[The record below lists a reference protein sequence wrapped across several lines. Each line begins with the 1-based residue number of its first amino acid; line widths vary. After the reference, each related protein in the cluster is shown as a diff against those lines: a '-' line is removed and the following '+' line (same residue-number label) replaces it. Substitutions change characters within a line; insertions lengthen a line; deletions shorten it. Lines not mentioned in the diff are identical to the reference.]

1 MAFISVQHGHGIKAK
16 DYEVQP
22 IRTGGERSLSY
33 RMGAEFAQTAS
44 ETGKVIEL
52 TSEHVAVE
60 YKSGIQKYQIGEV
73 YLDSEGTTYNNNIV
87 TTAKKVGDVFK
98 EGDVITFNDGFFQLN
113 PLEPRKIDYMSGCLA
128 TIALREALY
137 TLEDSCSL
145 SEQLAGRLETS
156 NTKKQYIRLDYN
168 QSIGDLVK
176 LGDTVDLNTILCTI
190 EDSVSTDA
198 KLFDEATRE
207 SLKYLSAVTPKA
219 SVPGVVSNIEIVY
232 KGDVMFMSESLSKIT
247 KSVERKKRDL
257 AKKLDIDY
265 VTNEITGNQRI
276 GGHSL
281 SNEQAVLV
289 IYINRDIPM
298 GIGDL

>member
-1 MAFISVQHGHGIKAK
+1 MQNGHGIKAK

-22 IRTGGERSLSY
+22 LRTGGERSLSY
-33 RMGAEFAQTAS
+33 RMGPEFAQTAT
-44 ETGKVIEL
+44 ETGIVTEL
-52 TSEHVAVE
+52 TDDHVTVE
-60 YKSGIQKYQIGEV
+60 YKSGIRRYQIGEI
-73 YLDSEGTTYNNNIV
+73 YLDAEGTTYNNTIV
-87 TTAKKVGDVFK
+87 TTAKKIGDVFK
-98 EGDVITFNDGFFQLN
+98 EGEVITYNEGFFQVN

-128 TIALREALY
+128 TTALREAIY

-145 SEQLAGRLETS
+145 SEHLAGRLETS
-156 NTKKQYIRLDYN
+156 NTEKQYIRLDYN

-176 LGDTVDLNTILCTI
+176 VGDTVDLSSILCTI

-219 SVPGVVSNIEIVY
+219 AVPGIVSNIDIVY

-247 KSVERKKRDL
+247 KSVERKRRDL

-265 VTNEITGNQRI
+265 IANEITGNQRV

-281 SNEQAVLV
+281 SNEQAVLIV
-289 IYINRDIPM
+289 YINRDIPM
-298 GIGDL
+298 GIGD